1 MRRAAAMNRAA
12 LLQAAAF
19 LLVGAGLWMG
29 LERLSQA
36 HPPTGWDQ
44 VLLDRM
50 DTVASAPDSV
60 RVLVIGNSHA
70 GAIDPDDLDRGSVS
84 LPFPWNDL
92 AEAEFQV
99 RTLLPRLPELRVAL
113 VTVSFFTF
121 HWANDDL
128 DSDGLLDSRER
139 FHAVSPGWGTVDW
152 DVESLLR
159 GKSYWIV
166 RPDHWLG
173 VAGGLADGLAS
184 GLGRRE
190 RDDDADATDG
200 FRDEVHRD
208 SALVR
213 HAEERV
219 ATTLERKREMT
230 AQNPDL
236 PAENHQRLHGIVEH
250 LQQAGVCVVL
260 YTPPFHWRYLELYE
274 SEPSLAE
281 MRALTSGLSERLGVP
296 WLDYSDHPMSR
307 APIWFA
313 DSDHLNVHGDSH
325 FTGILMEE
333 VEAHC

>member
-1 MRRAAAMNRAA
+1 MRRAVAMNRAA

-19 LLVGAGLWMG
+19 LLVGAVLWMG

-44 VLLDRM
+44 LLLDRM
-50 DTVASAPDSV
+50 DTVASAPESV

-70 GAIDPDDLDRGSVS
+70 GAIDPDDLGRGSVS
-84 LPFPWNDL
+84 LAFPWGDL
-92 AEAEFQV
+92 AEAELQV
-99 RTLLPRLPELRVAL
+99 RTLVPRLPELRVTL

-121 HWANDDL
+121 HWSNDEFDGE
-128 DSDGLLDSRER
+128 GLLDSRER
-139 FHAVSPGWGTVDW
+139 FHAVSPGLGTVDG

-159 GKSYWIV
+159 GRSYWIV

-173 VAGGLADGLAS
+173 VASGLAES
-184 GLGRRE
+184 LGRE
-190 RDDDADATDG
+190 GVDDPEEG

-219 ATTLERKREMT
+219 ATTLRRKREMI
-230 AQNPDL
+230 ARNPDL
-236 PAENHQRLHGIVEH
+236 PRENHERLAGMVDY
-250 LQQAGVCVVL
+250 LRQAGMCVVL

-274 SEPSLAE
+274 AEPSLTE
-281 MRALTSGLSERLGVP
+281 MRALTSGLSDRMGVP

-333 VEAHC
+333 VEAHCGTPSG